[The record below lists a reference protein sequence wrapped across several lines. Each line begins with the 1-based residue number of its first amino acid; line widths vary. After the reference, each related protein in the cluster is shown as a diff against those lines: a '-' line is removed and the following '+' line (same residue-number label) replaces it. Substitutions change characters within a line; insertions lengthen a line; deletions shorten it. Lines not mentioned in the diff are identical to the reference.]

1 MPGEPACR
9 SGYEIDDP
17 FPVPPIFGLI
27 QELGAVSDGEMYEVF
42 NMGCGFCCVVP
53 ADQTDAAVEML
64 VRDQPVAA
72 DIGCRKMPSD
82 IIVPIPRH
90 VMTMPAPT
98 MIQP

>member
-1 MPGEPACR
+1 MHR
-9 SGYEIDDP
+9 KLS
-17 FPVPPIFGLI
+17 
-27 QELGAVSDGEMYEVF
+27 
-42 NMGCGFCCVVP
+42 N
-53 ADQTDAAVEML
+53 AAVEML